1 MNLIVNL
8 MLISIMS
15 TKNMWSASMKNIWNK
30 RKRNWTNIN
39 AIYDIL
45 EIACVIVLISI
56 LTIPAIA
63 IEFMFVKSMIEA

>member
-15 TKNMWSASMKNIWNK
+15 TKNILSASMKNIWNK
-30 RKRNWTNIN
+30 KRNWTNIN

-56 LTIPAIA
+56 LAIPVITIG
-63 IEFMFVKSMIEA
+63 FMFVKSMIGA